1 MAAALTQLTGGNF
14 TDSEGNVLANGYLTF
29 QLSQDG
35 NVAGVGN
42 LCSGITV
49 KIQLDSTGNVAG
61 VSSTPPVSNQYLWA
75 NANIS
80 PINTFYKV
88 KGYTAAGQRAWGLNN
103 QQVGAGATFN
113 LGSWVPNSVISWFPE
128 VQQSL
133 LLEVNG
139 VASSQ
144 TVQNLEAGAN
154 ITITDEGGGN
164 IQIAASGGS
173 SGSPVG
179 SNITTCPVL
188 PDYNTATSG
197 LNGYS
202 IFMKIPAS
210 LVQAVTTAGVK
221 IGLWTAATT
230 GLVVNSA
237 SIGATLPNSVA
248 WTATQVPI
256 TFPAGSFSAASTL
269 YLSNTAVITIDTQH
283 DYWIV
288 VYIDPGST
296 GGPAYAALTSIPS
309 GSEWYFRGHY
319 LNGNYTSQSDA
330 SSLQTSVVNNPSAW
344 FSFGQVV
351 VA

>member
-1 MAAALTQLTGGNF
+1 MAASKTVLTGGAF
-14 TDSEGNVLANGYLTF
+14 QDSEGNPLALGYLTMK
-29 QLSQDG
+29 LSQDAA
-35 NVAGVGN
+35 VSGVGVI
-42 LCSGITV
+42 CSGIEIT
-49 KIQLDSTGNVAG
+49 INLDVNGNVVASPAQS
-61 VSSTPPVSNQYLWA
+61 VWA
-75 NANIS
+75 NTGGVLS
-80 PINTFYKV
+80 PVNTFYKV
-88 KGYTAAGQRAWGLNN
+88 TGYTAKGQRAFGPSN
-103 QQVGAGATFN
+103 QQVAAGATFN
-113 LGSWVPNSVISWFPE
+113 LGSWVPNQVIQWFPSP
-128 VQQSL
+128 QSL
-133 LLEVNG
+133 ALEVNG
-139 VASSQ
+139 TPASSQ

-221 IGLWTAATT
+221 IGLWTATTT

>member
-88 KGYTAAGQRAWGLNN
+88 KGYTAAGQRAWGRN
-103 QQVGAGATFN
+103 QQQIGAGATFN
-113 LGSWVPNSVISWFPE
+113 LGSWVPNSVISWFPSP
-128 VQQSL
+128 QSL
-133 LLEVNG
+133 ALEVNG
-139 VASSQ
+139 TPASSQ

-221 IGLWTAATT
+221 IGLWTSTTT

-296 GGPAYAALTSIPS
+296 GGSAYAALTSIPS

>member
-88 KGYTAAGQRAWGLNN
+88 KGYTAAGQRAWGRN
-103 QQVGAGATFN
+103 QQQIGAGATFN
-113 LGSWVPNSVISWFPE
+113 LGSWVPNSVISWFPSP
-128 VQQSL
+128 QSL
-133 LLEVNG
+133 ALEVNG
-139 VASSQ
+139 TPASSQ

-164 IQIAASGGS
+164 IQIAASGS

-221 IGLWTAATT
+221 IGLWTATTT

-296 GGPAYAALTSIPS
+296 GGSAYAALTSIPS

>member
-88 KGYTAAGQRAWGLNN
+88 KGYTAAGQRAWGRN
-103 QQVGAGATFN
+103 QQQIGAGATFN
-113 LGSWVPNSVISWFPE
+113 LGSWVPNQVIQWFPSP
-128 VQQSL
+128 QSL
-133 LLEVNG
+133 ALEVNG
-139 VASSQ
+139 TPASSQ

-221 IGLWTAATT
+221 IGLWTATTT

-296 GGPAYAALTSIPS
+296 GGSAYAALTSIPS

>member
-88 KGYTAAGQRAWGLNN
+88 KGYTAAGQRAWGRN
-103 QQVGAGATFN
+103 QQQIGAGATFN
-113 LGSWVPNSVISWFPE
+113 LGSWVPNSVISWFPSP
-128 VQQSL
+128 QSL
-133 LLEVNG
+133 ALEVNG
-139 VASSQ
+139 TPASSQ

-164 IQIAASGGS
+164 IQIAASGS

-221 IGLWTAATT
+221 IGLWTATTT

-296 GGPAYAALTSIPS
+296 SGSAYAALTSIPS

>member
-88 KGYTAAGQRAWGLNN
+88 KGYTAAGQRAWGRN
-103 QQVGAGATFN
+103 QQQIGAGATFN
-113 LGSWVPNSVISWFPE
+113 LGSWVPNSVISWFPSP
-128 VQQSL
+128 QSL
-133 LLEVNG
+133 ALEVNG
-139 VASSQ
+139 TPASSQ

-221 IGLWTAATT
+221 IGLWTATTT

-248 WTATQVPI
+248 WTATQVPV

-296 GGPAYAALTSIPS
+296 GGSAYAALTSIPS